1 VGRLER
7 RVPITGAHGR
17 YVEHMADGRETAPH
31 ASLSFELAAVEVVGC
46 DGDQSRDLLAA
57 QAVKLGQKCINVQAS
72 IGPTPGIEVSTRQ
85 RRASAVSVAAISY
98 QALIELP
105 DVADEPRDAAA
116 RKTLQ
121 HRIFQQSGGIL
132 GSDFLLAE
140 LATNGDHLGELFDP
154 RRLRL
159 RRTRRHDGD
168 ERRDSPRVE
177 PTVLGENSAGIGET
191 AAA

>member
-1 VGRLER
+1 MH
-7 RVPITGAHGR
+7 P
-17 YVEHMADGRETAPH
+17 
-31 ASLSFELAAVEVVGC
+31 LSFELAAVEVVGC

-57 QAVKLGQKCINVQAS
+57 QAVKLGQKCNQRAGQHRSDARHRGEHSTAVGERG
-72 IGPTPGIEVSTRQ
+72 IGRSDLD
-85 RRASAVSVAAISY
+85 

-116 RKTLQ
+116 RKTRQ

-140 LATNGDHLGELFDP
+140 LATNGDHLGELFDR

-191 AAA
+191 AEA